1 MSNIINR
8 KTYIISVNLIT
19 LTGAVPSQ
27 VTLPLDLTFAADEL
41 VVKSL
46 AYSSLAGNADVNDL
60 VQIACN
66 ITNDNLI
73 CAFPNTLMFSEVH
86 DEHFAIN
93 NAFSGGNLTLQFQGT
108 DGLITEGPAAPVF
121 ASPASF
127 RPQRLISAQ
136 VPQRTKALL
145 VLTIEFVK
153 YAK

>member
-73 CAFPNTLMFSEVH
+73 CAFPNT
-86 DEHFAIN
+86 
-93 NAFSGGNLTLQFQGT
+93 
-108 DGLITEGPAAPVF
+108 EGPPMVF
-121 ASPASF
+121 SSPASF

-136 VPQRTKALL
+136 VPQRTKGTV

>member
-93 NAFSGGNLTLQFQGT
+93 NSFSGGNLTLQFQGT
-108 DGLITEGPAAPVF
+108 DGLITEIGPVF
-121 ASPASF
+121 ASSASF

-136 VPQRTKALL
+136 VPQRTKGTL

>member
-1 MSNIINR
+1 M
-8 KTYIISVNLIT
+8 
-19 LTGAVPSQ
+19 
-27 VTLPLDLTFAADEL
+27 TFAADEL

-108 DGLITEGPAAPVF
+108 DGLITEIGPVF

-136 VPQRTKALL
+136 VPQRTKGTV

>member
-1 MSNIINR
+1 M
-8 KTYIISVNLIT
+8 
-19 LTGAVPSQ
+19 
-27 VTLPLDLTFAADEL
+27 TFAADEL

-46 AYSSLAGNADVNDL
+46 AYSSLAGNADVNDV

-73 CAFPNTLMFSEVH
+73 CAFPNTSMFSQVH
-86 DEHFAIN
+86 NEHFAIN
-93 NAFSGGNLTLQFQGT
+93 NSFSGGNLTLQFKGT
-108 DGLITEGPAAPVF
+108 DGLITEIGPVF
-121 ASPASF
+121 SSPASF

-136 VPQRTKALL
+136 APQRTKGTV

>member
-66 ITNDNLI
+66 ITNNNLI

-93 NAFSGGNLTLQFQGT
+93 NSFSGENLTLQFQGT
-108 DGLITEGPAAPVF
+108 DGLITEGPPIVF
-121 ASPASF
+121 SSPASF
-127 RPQRLISAQ
+127 RSQRLISAQ
-136 VPQRTKALL
+136 VPQRTKGTV

-153 YAK
+153 YDK